1 MFKPGNARALNSN
14 TMESK
19 VPHFNLCHCEHGVP
33 SKPRLGKTRV
43 WASAREV
50 TWGRTGLAHL
60 QQLQVC
66 RLCLGGH
73 QLCQHLRHHPHV
85 PTHHLELTV
94 QLRDLKHTVGPGE
107 RSPGSRAM
115 ITSEESLVPG
125 AGVGGV
131 EGAPRGADLPVPSRL
146 LSHSPAL
153 RGLCWAAPNPRGP
166 LTEVLP
172 TVTISKLGSLVQGMP
187 KAVELRVNAP
197 QSTAG
202 RRQHLPGPRRQLTR
216 PWRAGPFPTLRL
228 LGQQDFYSPLLSCE
242 DGIWSRSGPAPPG
255 LFWCPGLFQG

>member
-1 MFKPGNARALNSN
+1 M
-14 TMESK
+14 
-19 VPHFNLCHCEHGVP
+19 
-33 SKPRLGKTRV
+33 
-43 WASAREV
+43 
-50 TWGRTGLAHL
+50 
-60 QQLQVC
+60 
-66 RLCLGGH
+66 
-73 QLCQHLRHHPHV
+73 
-85 PTHHLELTV
+85 
-94 QLRDLKHTVGPGE
+94 
-107 RSPGSRAM
+107 
-115 ITSEESLVPG
+115 PG

-202 RRQHLPGPRRQLTR
+202 RRQHLPGPPAAANEALEGR
-216 PWRAGPFPTLRL
+216 PVSHSSSPRTAGFL
-228 LGQQDFYSPLLSCE
+228 LPSPVL
-242 DGIWSRSGPAPPG
+242 
-255 LFWCPGLFQG
+255 